1 MLEEQNTK
9 SDWSQREIGAFWTR
23 DSAKGKYLSGSI
35 EVDELGVK
43 KKMRVVMFPNRY
55 KDNDKKPDYV
65 LYVSKDSEVSNN
77 EVNTSSQASEENST
91 ENEEIPDSLV

>member
-23 DSAKGKYLSGSI
+23 DSSKGKYLSGSI

-43 KKMRVVMFPNRY
+43 KKMKVVMFPNRY

-65 LYVSKDSEVSNN
+65 LYVSKDSESAT
-77 EVNTSSQASEENST
+77 TSDTGNKVEDT
-91 ENEEIPDSLV
+91 KKEEIPDSLV

>member
-23 DSAKGKYLSGSI
+23 DSSKGKYLSGSI

-43 KKMRVVMFPNRY
+43 KKMKVVMFPNRY

-65 LYVSKDSEVSNN
+65 LYVSKDAEVPTP
-77 EVNTSSQASEENST
+77 EDSSKNQAEST
-91 ENEEIPDSLV
+91 KKEEIPDSLV

>member
-43 KKMRVVMFPNRY
+43 KKMKVVMFPNRY

-65 LYVSKDSEVSNN
+65 LYVSKDAE
-77 EVNTSSQASEENST
+77 TPAPSSTVVEADPVKK
-91 ENEEIPDSLV
+91 EEIPDSLV

>member
-43 KKMRVVMFPNRY
+43 KKMKVV
-55 KDNDKKPDYV
+55 
-65 LYVSKDSEVSNN
+65 
-77 EVNTSSQASEENST
+77 
-91 ENEEIPDSLV
+91 

>member
-23 DSAKGKYLSGSI
+23 DSSKGKYLSGSI

-43 KKMRVVMFPNRY
+43 KKMKVVMFPNRY
-55 KDNDKKPDYV
+55 KDNEKKPDYV
-65 LYVSKDSEVSNN
+65 LYVSKDAEATSTTPATSTNN
-77 EVNTSSQASEENST
+77 NVEEIKK
-91 ENEEIPDSLV
+91 EEIPDSLV

>member
-23 DSAKGKYLSGSI
+23 DSSKGKYLSGSI

-65 LYVSKDSEVSNN
+65 LYVSKDN
-77 EVNTSSQASEENST
+77 EQPASSST
-91 ENEEIPDSLV
+91 ESTVENTKKEEIPDSLV

>member
-23 DSAKGKYLSGSI
+23 DSSKGKYLSGSI

-43 KKMRVVMFPNRY
+43 KKMKVVMFPNRY

-65 LYVSKDSEVSNN
+65 LYVSKDAEATTT
-77 EVNTSSQASEENST
+77 EDSSKNQAEAT
-91 ENEEIPDSLV
+91 KKEEIPDSLV